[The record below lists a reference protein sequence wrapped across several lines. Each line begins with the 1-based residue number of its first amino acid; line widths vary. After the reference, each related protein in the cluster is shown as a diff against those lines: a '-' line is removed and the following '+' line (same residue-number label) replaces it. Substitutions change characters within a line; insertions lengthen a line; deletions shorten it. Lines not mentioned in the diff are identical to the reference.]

1 MAKSVFDDPQK
12 TLYPKLPK
20 INDLAPGKDRGL
32 VSTKLQV
39 FKADDP
45 IGPKLHWDPIHRIDQ
60 DPWKDFR
67 EIMRVEWKMEITYR
81 HSLGKYSKFFIEL
94 ENKKFYATE
103 CPKCGFVY
111 AIPRP
116 VCPDCLA
123 ITKWKELPGTGTLA
137 SYSISEFVPAF
148 MKVEMPYVL
157 SMVKLDGA
165 DSLFTHQLRNWGTD
179 RTKIKTGMPVKV
191 AYTKEPVVHPML
203 LMWFEPA

>member
-20 INDLAPGKDRGL
+20 VADLAPGKDRGL
-32 VSTKLQV
+32 VSTKLHV

-45 IGPKLHWDPIHRIDQ
+45 VGPKLHWDPIHRMDQ

-67 EIMRVEWKMEITYR
+67 DIMRIEWKMEITYR

-94 ENKKFYATE
+94 ENKKFFATE
-103 CPKCGFVY
+103 CPKCGFVWG
-111 AIPRP
+111 IPRP
-116 VCPDCLA
+116 VCPECLA
-123 ITKWKELPGTGTLA
+123 ITTWKELPGTGTLV

-148 MKVEMPYVL
+148 MKVELPYVL
-157 SMVKLDGA
+157 AMVKMDGA

-179 RTKIKTGMPVKV
+179 RSKIKTGMPVKV
-191 AYTKEPVVHPML
+191 AYTKEPVGHPML